1 MARLGGPSL
10 RWPLPLREPVVPRG
24 RLFRS
29 NRAKCFR
36 GRLMRRILALAT
48 FAALSACGV
57 DSRPSE
63 VGQLRLQ
70 QSTLVVATAT
80 AASDP
85 FQEAISACFDRAYA
99 ERSILAPFRGPAEG
113 QYEVTCGKGNV
124 VNREE
129 KANIFEFVLPINYTL
144 EEATF
149 VPTSR
154 TSGGHFTAP
163 TPSRGGAAVR
173 VILSCR
179 GHKDPTGP
187 REWSKGYI
195 DGTMR
200 YHPTEAEQ
208 RSILDKCI
216 NDTLGDS
223 P

>member
-1 MARLGGPSL
+1 MRRPWRLRRQRRYPVGAVSASRTIWHGTQMARLGGPSL

-149 VPTSR
+149 VPLLNSEWMPGR
-154 TSGGHFTAP
+154 I
-163 TPSRGGAAVR
+163 R
-173 VILSCR
+173 LSLSE
-179 GHKDPTGP
+179 P
-187 REWSKGYI
+187 
-195 DGTMR
+195 
-200 YHPTEAEQ
+200 
-208 RSILDKCI
+208 
-216 NDTLGDS
+216 
-223 P
+223 